1 MTEDEIFE
9 KEKVV
14 NIEVVEPEP
23 APEPAPKAKKPR
35 KKRKPMTDDQR
46 AAMLERLKK
55 GREKSAA
62 IRKAK
67 REKKDD
73 IKKSNKKTITKIN
86 SYDHEGANNQLLKRI
101 TKLESM
107 LTENLNAYNK
117 PKSQPSKILS
127 SADLFKKP
135 KQVTPPVAIPKPK
148 PKPVGIDI
156 STYKRRLW

>member
-9 KEKVV
+9 KEQVVKV
-14 NIEVVEPEP
+14 IKELDEPVIK
-23 APEPAPKAKKPR
+23 PKKEKKPR
-35 KKRKPMTDDQR
+35 KKRKPMTDEQR
-46 AAMLERLKK
+46 VAMLERLKR

-67 REKKDD
+67 KEKKID

-86 SYDHEGANNQLLKRI
+86 AYDHEGANNQLLKRI
-101 TKLESM
+101 SKLESM
-107 LTENLNAYNK
+107 LTENLTAYNK

-135 KQVTPPVAIPKPK
+135 KQSQQSKPIPIPKPK
-148 PKPVGIDI
+148 PKGIDI